1 MDKTEFF
8 RIGVI
13 TSTHALRGDVKVFP
27 TTDEPARYKKLKEAF
42 IPEGDAYVP
51 IKISRASF
59 FKQFVILHFEGLDRI
74 EDVQGLVKK
83 ELYVDRAHAIP
94 LEEGEYYISDLIGLC
109 VLDDDSGET
118 LGELKDVLQTGANDV
133 YVVKS
138 GARELLI
145 PVIPDCIRQ
154 VNLEEGT
161 VRVHLLPGLLDL

>member
-1 MDKTEFF
+1 M
-8 RIGVI
+8 
-13 TSTHALRGDVKVFP
+13 
-27 TTDEPARYKKLKEAF
+27 
-42 IPEGDAYVP
+42 
-51 IKISRASF
+51 
-59 FKQFVILHFEGLDRI
+59 ILHFEGLDRI

-83 ELYVDRAHAIP
+83 ELYVDRDHAIP